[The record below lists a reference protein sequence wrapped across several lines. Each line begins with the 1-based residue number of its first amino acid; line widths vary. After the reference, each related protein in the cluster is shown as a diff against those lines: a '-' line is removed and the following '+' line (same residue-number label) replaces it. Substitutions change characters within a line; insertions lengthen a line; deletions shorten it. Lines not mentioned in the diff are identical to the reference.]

1 MSTDTGSAT
10 DQAIAKIKELISS
23 GEFTAGSRL
32 PTERELTQRFSVS
45 RSSLREAVRALA
57 LVGVLESRVGD
68 GTYVTTL
75 EPEMLL
81 TGVGFV
87 SDLVAVGSLL
97 ELHHIRRLLE
107 PEATRLAT
115 PRLTDDDFTQLADCL
130 RRMED
135 ADDAPAFIEA
145 DTAFHKVILDACGNA
160 SLASLI
166 ENLSSGTLRARLW
179 HSLVDRGATE
189 ATLASH
195 ASIYNALVA
204 RDAARAAAA
213 DLMHLAAAEDWL
225 RGLQERESAEPATA

>member
-1 MSTDTGSAT
+1 MGGGEERLAAPLTDG
-10 DQAIAKIKELISS
+10 AIAKIKELIVS
-23 GEFTAGSRL
+23 GEFSAGARL
-32 PTERELTQRFSVS
+32 PKEQVLADRLGLS
-45 RSSLREAVRALA
+45 RNSLREAVRPLTMI
-57 LVGVLESRVGD
+57 GVLEPRVGD

-75 EPEMLL
+75 EPELLL

-97 ELHHIRRLLE
+97 EIHHIRRLLE

-115 PRLTDDDFTQLADCL
+115 PRLTDEDFAELSDCL
-130 RRMED
+130 RRMQD
-135 ADDAPAFIEA
+135 ASDAPAFIEA

-179 HSLVDRGATE
+179 HSLVDRGATK

-195 ASIYNALVA
+195 V
-204 RDAARAAAA
+204 
-213 DLMHLAAAEDWL
+213 
-225 RGLQERESAEPATA
+225 